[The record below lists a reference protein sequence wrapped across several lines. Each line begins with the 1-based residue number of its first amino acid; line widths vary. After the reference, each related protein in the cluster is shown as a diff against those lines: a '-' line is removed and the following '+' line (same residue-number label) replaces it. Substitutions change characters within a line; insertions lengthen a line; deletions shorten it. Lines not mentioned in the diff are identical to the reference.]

1 MTTVVQFSGGIDSLV
16 ALWMHK
22 GRADT
27 CALWIKTDGAY
38 PGAQERVEAACKA
51 AGLPLYIE
59 YTAREHLAY
68 GFPAD
73 VVTQDLTALGRFVLG
88 SNGAVL
94 QSAYE
99 CCGRAIWLPMQVR
112 TEALG
117 AKVIVRGTKRC
128 DKRSAHV
135 LPGTVIGSVRYDA
148 PVFEWTPEK
157 VMEFAARECPEH
169 IPPYY
174 SAGEKTSRDCWDCT
188 AYLDENIKRMS
199 NLDAA
204 QKRIV
209 QGRLR
214 FIASAAHIALDAVR
228 AAGLATDAQEQEVSA

>member
-73 VVTQDLTALGRFVLG
+73 VVTQDLTALGALCWVLM
-88 SNGAVL
+88 
-94 QSAYE
+94 
-99 CCGRAIWLPMQVR
+99 GRYCR
-112 TEALG
+112 AL
-117 AKVIVRGTKRC
+117 T
-128 DKRSAHV
+128 
-135 LPGTVIGSVRYDA
+135 
-148 PVFEWTPEK
+148 
-157 VMEFAARECPEH
+157 
-169 IPPYY
+169 
-174 SAGEKTSRDCWDCT
+174 
-188 AYLDENIKRMS
+188 
-199 NLDAA
+199 
-204 QKRIV
+204 
-209 QGRLR
+209 
-214 FIASAAHIALDAVR
+214 SAAGGR
-228 AAGLATDAQEQEVSA
+228 YGFRCRFGLRRWGPR